1 MKNVTI
7 NNKIYPNIYIG
18 FNVMCK
24 WARMGIDISSAT
36 DNPMQ
41 AFPMMQAYVAELMKT
56 TPEKAGD
63 EIDEHLKNGG
73 DFNDIANGLTEA
85 FSESGF
91 FQALNKSEKKANPED
106 STKKQ
111 EK

>member
-1 MKNVTI
+1 MKNITI
-7 NNKIYPNIYIG
+7 NNKIYPNIYVG

-24 WARMGIDISSAT
+24 WAKMGVDISSAN

-41 AFPMMQAYVAELMKT
+41 AFPMMQAYVAEVMKT

-63 EIDEHLKNGG
+63 AIDAHLANGG
-73 DFNDIANGLTEA
+73 SFEDIAEGLTEA
-85 FSESGF
+85 FNESGF
-91 FQALNKSEKKANPED
+91 FQALNKGEKKASPTDKE
-106 STKKQ
+106 

>member
-7 NNKIYPNIYIG
+7 NNHIYPNIYIG

-24 WARMGIDISSAT
+24 WAKMGIDLSSAT

-41 AFPMMQAYVAELMKT
+41 AFPLMQAYVAELMKS

-63 EIDEHLKNGG
+63 EIDAHLANGG
-73 DFNDIANGLTEA
+73 AFEDIANGLTEA

-91 FQALNKSEKKANPED
+91 FQALSKSEETTPTKDKA
-106 STKKQ
+106 